1 MTQFT
6 SQQKKILALS
16 NLGGAL
22 EFYDFIVFVFL
33 AKNIS
38 NLFFPAKSPILSLI
52 ITYSVFAVG
61 YLARPLGG
69 IIFGHIGDRY
79 GRKKTFIATLL
90 LMALPTF
97 LIGLLPTYQTAGIFA
112 SIILIILRLIQGF
125 SVGGEIPG
133 AVVFS
138 LETVMEQHRGFATGL
153 ILFGVNMGLLSGSLI
168 VGLLSHYLTKQQMLI
183 WGWRIPFLLGG
194 IFGITSAYLRKQLQE
209 TPAFRLMKHQTIN
222 TYLPLK
228 KILLHHFKPLI
239 KAIAITAL
247 QAVIISVIYLFMPTY
262 LSTFF
267 HYPLEKTLAL
277 NTFTILLFAI
287 PILLTSYLSDV
298 FGRRNIVLI
307 SILAYLFLSYPLFLL
322 FKQQNWNLVILAL
335 SLLALFASPV
345 AGCFSCLMAEQFPT
359 PVRYSG
365 TALAYNLG
373 FGIIG
378 GFTPLFVTWL
388 IHVTGNVLAPSYYL
402 MAISAIALIAWFYL
416 PETHKSDITKN

>member
-1 MTQFT
+1 M
-6 SQQKKILALS
+6 LALS
-16 NLGGAL
+16 SLGGAL

-33 AKNIS
+33 AKTIS
-38 NLFFPAKSPILSLI
+38 HLFFPTNNAVVSLI

-69 IIFGHIGDRY
+69 IIFGHIGDRF

-97 LIGLLPTYQTAGIFA
+97 LIGLLPTYQTVGIYA
-112 SIILIILRLIQGF
+112 SIALIILRLIQGF

-138 LETVMEQHRGFATGL
+138 LETVMEQYRGFATGL
-153 ILFGVNMGLLSGSLI
+153 ILFGVNMGLLSGSFI
-168 VGLLSHYLTKQQMLI
+168 VDLFTHILTEQQMLT

-194 IFGITSAYLRKQLQE
+194 IFGVTSAYLRKQLQE
-209 TPAFRLMKHQTIN
+209 TPAFNLIQHLIVKTH
-222 TYLPLK
+222 LPIK
-228 KILLHHFKPLI
+228 KIFLHHYKSLI

-247 QAVIISVIYLFMPTY
+247 QAVIISIIYLFMPTY

-267 HYPLEKTLAL
+267 HYPLEKTLTL
-277 NTFTILLFAI
+277 NTLTILLFAI
-287 PILLTSYLSDV
+287 PILLTSFLSDIC
-298 FGRRNIVLI
+298 GRKKIVLI

-322 FKQQNWNLVILAL
+322 FKSQNWHLEIAAL
-335 SLLALFASPV
+335 CLLALFASPV

-359 PVRYSG
+359 SVRYSG

-388 IHVTGNVLAPSYYL
+388 IQVTGNLLAPSFFL
-402 MAISAIALIAWFYL
+402 IAISAIALIAWFYL
-416 PETHKSDITKN
+416 PETHQADITNCKN